1 MASEHTTPPSRKR
14 NVQRT
19 NGDSARWIA
28 GLVLFFA
35 GLYITSSVLFYFL
48 CWRSDL
54 SVLQG
59 VGAEDPRFDGSV
71 ENLCGRSG
79 AWLGELIAGR
89 GFGLFGILLPV
100 MLMLVGVRIIR
111 RKPLMFNH
119 SILSL
124 FLIMILGSLTLGF
137 VFGDKFNLIAS
148 SGWGGALGIEAARML
163 DEGIGAVG
171 TALVLLGG
179 WILTGV
185 FINRNFINTV
195 NSAGNAVVDKGG
207 RIVEIV
213 KHRVVPTH
221 SRGDGAEGADA
232 TDGQTCASAVRQR
245 SGAVGETVRPAAAS
259 PGDDDADRRRFGQ
272 AGTEGAALGRPAAAR
287 SAEEAATADAV
298 SPASSATAARFG
310 AAGRT
315 GVPVE
320 IEKPAMETAEP
331 RGGRPLRP
339 AATGEDDPF
348 VVLTTDG
355 GATSRNAEMPA
366 APARGRVVMGSDGLI
381 ELDLSDEGAAAPAAS
396 QSGVDPVVA
405 ERLLSGLK
413 DAGPEEGLTEILLD
427 EGGGET
433 ALASA
438 GAARERAAVHAAA
451 EGLTELTLG
460 GADAGGQCGSGGD
473 AGRGGTAVHA
483 AAEGLTELTLGGADA
498 GGQCGSGGDAGR
510 GGTAVHAAAEGLT
523 ELTLGEAG
531 AAGTAQALP
540 VAGAA
545 AAGRPSDAAAAADGS
560 GIVITVEERRAALV
574 DERKITTEAYDPLK
588 DLVNYRRP
596 PVSLLEDYQ
605 SDSEVSDEEIYE
617 NKSRIEETL
626 KYFNIPI
633 QRIKA
638 TVGPTVTLYEIVQAQ
653 GVKISKIQGL
663 ENDIAQSL
671 KALGIRII
679 APIPGKGTIGIEVP
693 NRDKQVVSM
702 YSAVRSMRFQE
713 SRAELPV
720 VIGRTIQ
727 NENYVFDLA
736 KMPHLLVAG
745 ATGQGKSVG
754 LNAIITSLLYKKHPA
769 QLKFVMIDPK
779 MVEFSLYAK
788 IERHFLAKM
797 ESEEEA
803 IITDP
808 KKAVYT
814 LNSLCTEMDNRLELC
829 KKAGA
834 RNIAEYNEKFVS
846 RRLNP
851 QNGHRY
857 LPYIVVV
864 VDEFADLIMTAREV
878 EGPVMRLA
886 QKARAIG
893 IHLIIATQRPDVKV
907 ITGGI
912 KANFPAR
919 IAFRV
924 MQMIDSRT
932 IIDQP
937 GANQLIGRGDMLFS
951 KDGEL
956 TRIQCALVETREVE
970 RIVDYISKQQGYTEP
985 YPLPDYTPET
995 GSEAPA
1001 GGESGAPVKYD
1012 SLFAEIARSA
1022 VSGGSI
1028 STSMIQ
1034 RNYEVGFN
1042 RAGRIMMQ
1050 LERAGIV
1057 GRQEGAKPRDIL
1069 YHDLP
1074 SLEARLQELGVF

>member
-1 MASEHTTPPSRKR
+1 M
-14 NVQRT
+14 
-19 NGDSARWIA
+19 
-28 GLVLFFA
+28 
-35 GLYITSSVLFYFL
+35 
-48 CWRSDL
+48 
-54 SVLQG
+54 
-59 VGAEDPRFDGSV
+59 
-71 ENLCGRSG
+71 
-79 AWLGELIAGR
+79 
-89 GFGLFGILLPV
+89 
-100 MLMLVGVRIIR
+100 
-111 RKPLMFNH
+111 
-119 SILSL
+119 
-124 FLIMILGSLTLGF
+124 
-137 VFGDKFNLIAS
+137 
-148 SGWGGALGIEAARML
+148 
-163 DEGIGAVG
+163 
-171 TALVLLGG
+171 
-179 WILTGV
+179 
-185 FINRNFINTV
+185 
-195 NSAGNAVVDKGG
+195 
-207 RIVEIV
+207 
-213 KHRVVPTH
+213 
-221 SRGDGAEGADA
+221 
-232 TDGQTCASAVRQR
+232 
-245 SGAVGETVRPAAAS
+245 
-259 PGDDDADRRRFGQ
+259 
-272 AGTEGAALGRPAAAR
+272 
-287 SAEEAATADAV
+287 
-298 SPASSATAARFG
+298 
-310 AAGRT
+310 
-315 GVPVE
+315 
-320 IEKPAMETAEP
+320 
-331 RGGRPLRP
+331 
-339 AATGEDDPF
+339 
-348 VVLTTDG
+348 
-355 GATSRNAEMPA
+355 
-366 APARGRVVMGSDGLI
+366 
-381 ELDLSDEGAAAPAAS
+381 
-396 QSGVDPVVA
+396 
-405 ERLLSGLK
+405 
-413 DAGPEEGLTEILLD
+413 
-427 EGGGET
+427 
-433 ALASA
+433 
-438 GAARERAAVHAAA
+438 
-451 EGLTELTLG
+451 
-460 GADAGGQCGSGGD
+460 
-473 AGRGGTAVHA
+473 
-483 AAEGLTELTLGGADA
+483 
-498 GGQCGSGGDAGR
+498 
-510 GGTAVHAAAEGLT
+510 
-523 ELTLGEAG
+523 TLGE

-663 ENDIAQSL
+663 ENAIAQSL

-803 IITDP
+803 ILTDP
-808 KKAVYT
+808 KKAVST

-893 IHLIIATQRPDVKV
+893 IHLKIATQRPDVKV

-912 KANFPAR
+912 KANFPAS

-924 MQMIDSRT
+924 MQLIASRT

-951 KDGEL
+951 KDGDL

-970 RIVDYISKQQGYTEP
+970 RICEYISKQQGYTEA
-985 YPLPDYTPET
+985 YTLPDYTPDGGDAQM
-995 GSEAPA
+995 GSE
-1001 GGESGAPVKYD
+1001 ESSAPVKYD
-1012 SLFAEIARSA
+1012 SLFAEIARDA
-1022 VSGGSI
+1022 VSGSQN
-1028 STSMIQ
+1028 STSMNQ

-1042 RAGRIMMQ
+1042 RACRIMMQ

-1074 SLEARLQELGVF
+1074 SLEAKLQELGLF

>member
-1 MASEHTTPPSRKR
+1 MASKNTTNTTASKNGR
-14 NVQRT
+14 QRIERS
-19 NGDSARWIA
+19 NSDSARWIA
-28 GLVLFFA
+28 GLLLLFVGVFA
-35 GLYITSSVLFYFL
+35 ASSVLFSFFSWAADQSGL
-48 CWRSDL
+48 QL
-54 SVLQG
+54 SPEERLTLG
-59 VGAEDPRFDGSV
+59 VEP
-71 ENLCGRSG
+71 ENLCGWAG
-79 AWLGELIAGR
+79 AKLGRLLVDNS
-89 GFGLFGILLPV
+89 FGVFGILIPT
-100 MLMLVGVRIIR
+100 MIILVGVRIIR
-111 RKPLMFNH
+111 QRPLLFNH

-137 VFGDKFNLIAS
+137 AFGDKWSLCS
-148 SGWGGALGIEAARML
+148 STGWGGAFGIETGAL
-163 DEGIGAVG
+163 LHTHIGVFGTLILLVG
-171 TALVLLGG
+171 C

-185 FINRNFINTV
+185 FINRNFINKV
-195 NSAGNAVVDKGG
+195 NRAGNVMVDKSG

-213 KHRVVPTH
+213 KHKVVPGH
-221 SRGDGAEGADA
+221 LHAEEADGAVSAAATPVAPDAAGAA
-232 TDGQTCASAVRQR
+232 GTERAAEP
-245 SGAVGETVRPAAAS
+245 ETPRAARTPDPEIVRPARE
-259 PGDDDADRRRFGQ
+259 P
-272 AGTEGAALGRPAAAR
+272 EAAA
-287 SAEEAATADAV
+287 TQIV
-298 SPASSATAARFG
+298 
-310 AAGRT
+310 
-315 GVPVE
+315 
-320 IEKPAMETAEP
+320 
-331 RGGRPLRP
+331 RGE
-339 AATGEDDPF
+339 EDDPF
-348 VVLTTDG
+348 VEISSDGTPVGSEPAREAESAVKTDEDGEFIEVDLSRPEGRLVLGPG
-355 GATSRNAEMPA
+355 GLVELERPSTPSA
-366 APARGRVVMGSDGLI
+366 APSAGTPVRNMPVSDG
-381 ELDLSDEGAAAPAAS
+381 PF
-396 QSGVDPVVA
+396 
-405 ERLLSGLK
+405 
-413 DAGPEEGLTEILLD
+413 
-427 EGGGET
+427 
-433 ALASA
+433 
-438 GAARERAAVHAAA
+438 
-451 EGLTELTLG
+451 TELTV
-460 GADAGGQCGSGGD
+460 GGD
-473 AGRGGTAVHA
+473 AGASSPA
-483 AAEGLTELTLGGADA
+483 TL
-498 GGQCGSGGDAGR
+498 
-510 GGTAVHAAAEGLT
+510 
-523 ELTLGEAG
+523 AG
-531 AAGTAQALP
+531 AAPESLSGTASL
-540 VAGAA
+540 AGPASLAA
-545 AAGRPSDAAAAADGS
+545 AASASGDAPAHGAGSAPEYESAPADASVSAGS
-560 GIVITVEERRAALV
+560 AGAEGVVVTVEANEARMV
-574 DERKITTEAYDPLK
+574 DERAITTESYDPLK
-588 DLVNYRRP
+588 DLVNYSKP
-596 PVSLLEDYQ
+596 PVTLLEDYQ
-605 SDSEVSDEEIYE
+605 SDSEVSDEEIFD
-617 NKSRIEETL
+617 NKTRIEETL
-626 KYFNIPI
+626 KNFGIPI

-653 GVKISKIQGL
+653 GVKISKIQSL

-702 YSAVRSMRFQE
+702 YSAVRSLRFQE
-713 SRAELPV
+713 SKAELPV

-754 LNAIITSLLYKKHPA
+754 LNAIITSLLYRKHPA

-797 ESEEEA
+797 ESEDDA

-808 KKAVYT
+808 RKAVYA

-834 RNIAEYNEKFVS
+834 RNIAEYNEKFTS

-851 QNGHRY
+851 HNGHRY

-932 IIDQP
+932 IIDRP
-937 GANQLIGRGDMLFS
+937 GAEQLIGRGDMLFS
-951 KDGEL
+951 NNGEL
-956 TRIQCALVETREVE
+956 TRIQCALVDTPEVE
-970 RIVDYISKQQGYTEP
+970 RIVEYISKQQSYTSA
-985 YPLPDYTPET
+985 YNLPDYTPDSGGGEAAL
-995 GSEAPA
+995 GSE
-1001 GGESGAPVKYD
+1001 SSAPVKYD
-1012 SLFAEIARSA
+1012 SKFAEIARDA
-1022 VSGGSI
+1022 VSQGQI

-1074 SLEARLQELGVF
+1074 SLEAKLQELGVF

>member
-1 MASEHTTPPSRKR
+1 MASEHTTPPGRKR

-119 SILSL
+119 SVLSL

-245 SGAVGETVRPAAAS
+245 SGAVGETVRPAAA
-259 PGDDDADRRRFGQ
+259 
-272 AGTEGAALGRPAAAR
+272 R

-298 SPASSATAARFG
+298 SPASSATTARFG

-331 RGGRPLRP
+331 RGGRPQRP

-348 VVLTTDG
+348 VVMTTDG

-427 EGGGET
+427 EGGGKT

-523 ELTLGEAG
+523 ELTLGE

-1074 SLEARLQELGVF
+1074 SLEASLQELDVF

>member
-1 MASEHTTPPSRKR
+1 MPEEDENPFLELTPDGKP
-14 NVQRT
+14 V
-19 NGDSARWIA
+19 A
-28 GLVLFFA
+28 GETAAEQAPPPAEDGEFIEV
-35 GLYITSSVLFYFL
+35 
-48 CWRSDL
+48 DL
-54 SVLQG
+54 SRPEGRV
-59 VGAEDPRFDGSV
+59 VI
-71 ENLCGRSG
+71 GRSG
-79 AWLGELIAGR
+79 LVELERPA
-89 GFGLFGILLPV
+89 
-100 MLMLVGVRIIR
+100 VRDAVPAEPAPEEVPER
-111 RKPLMFNH
+111 
-119 SILSL
+119 
-124 FLIMILGSLTLGF
+124 
-137 VFGDKFNLIAS
+137 
-148 SGWGGALGIEAARML
+148 EAAQSDPDAPFTEITVL
-163 DEGIGAVG
+163 D
-171 TALVLLGG
+171 
-179 WILTGV
+179 
-185 FINRNFINTV
+185 
-195 NSAGNAVVDKGG
+195 D
-207 RIVEIV
+207 
-213 KHRVVPTH
+213 
-221 SRGDGAEGADA
+221 
-232 TDGQTCASAVRQR
+232 
-245 SGAVGETVRPAAAS
+245 
-259 PGDDDADRRRFGQ
+259 
-272 AGTEGAALGRPAAAR
+272 
-287 SAEEAATADAV
+287 
-298 SPASSATAARFG
+298 
-310 AAGRT
+310 
-315 GVPVE
+315 
-320 IEKPAMETAEP
+320 
-331 RGGRPLRP
+331 
-339 AATGEDDPF
+339 
-348 VVLTTDG
+348 
-355 GATSRNAEMPA
+355 
-366 APARGRVVMGSDGLI
+366 
-381 ELDLSDEGAAAPAAS
+381 APAAEPE
-396 QSGVDPVVA
+396 GVVVTVEA
-405 ERLLSGLK
+405 NEAK
-413 DAGPEEGLTEILLD
+413 LLD
-427 EGGGET
+427 EK
-433 ALASA
+433 AIP
-438 GAARERAAVHAAA
+438 
-451 EGLTELTLG
+451 TE
-460 GADAGGQCGSGGD
+460 S
-473 AGRGGTAVHA
+473 
-483 AAEGLTELTLGGADA
+483 
-498 GGQCGSGGDAGR
+498 
-510 GGTAVHAAAEGLT
+510 
-523 ELTLGEAG
+523 
-531 AAGTAQALP
+531 
-540 VAGAA
+540 
-545 AAGRPSDAAAAADGS
+545 
-560 GIVITVEERRAALV
+560 
-574 DERKITTEAYDPLK
+574 YDPLK
-588 DLVNYRRP
+588 DLVNYRKP
-596 PVSLLEDYQ
+596 PVTLLEDYI
-605 SDSEVSDEEIYE
+605 SDSEVSDEEIFE
-617 NKSRIEETL
+617 NKTKIEETL
-626 KYFNIPI
+626 KYFGIPI

-653 GVKISKIQGL
+653 GIKISKVQGL

-702 YSAVRSMRFQE
+702 YSAVRSLRFQE
-713 SRAELPV
+713 SKAELPV

-754 LNAIITSLLYKKHPA
+754 LNAIITSLLYRKHPA

-797 ESEEEA
+797 ESEDDA

-834 RNIAEYNEKFVS
+834 RNIAEYNEKFTS

-851 QNGHRY
+851 MNGHRY

-951 KDGEL
+951 KDGDL

-970 RIVDYISKQQGYTEP
+970 RICEYISKQQGYTEA
-985 YPLPDYTPET
+985 YTLPDYTPDGGDAQM
-995 GSEAPA
+995 GSE
-1001 GGESGAPVKYD
+1001 ESSAPVKYD
-1012 SLFAEIARSA
+1012 SLFAEIARDA
-1022 VSGGSI
+1022 VSGGQI

-1057 GRQEGAKPRDIL
+1057 GRQQGAKPRDIL

-1074 SLEARLQELGVF
+1074 SLEAKLQELGLF